1 MYDYGEA
8 CPISRAT
15 SVLCERWTLQIIRE
29 MMLGATRFSEFQK
42 YLPKISPS
50 LLNSRLRLLVDNG
63 IIVRKRIPEKRGY
76 EYRLAPAG
84 KALRPM
90 MIELGKWGMHWIYDG
105 LSDDQ
110 LDAVVLLRD
119 IAVLL
124 DTDALPAGETVMQF
138 TFTDLDET
146 PRRYILIQEDKREVC
161 VENPGYEVDVYFRS
175 TLRTLSEIWWGDV
188 GLREACT
195 CEALKVLGSPV
206 YTRNLS
212 KWFPIST
219 FAAENRNFARKEA
232 NEQPAEAR
240 AET

>member
-63 IIVRKRIPEKRGY
+63 IIIRKRIPEKRGF
-76 EYRLAPAG
+76 EYQLSPCG
-84 KALRPM
+84 KALGPVLG
-90 MIELGKWGMHWIYDG
+90 ELGKWGMNWIYDG
-105 LSDDQ
+105 LEDSQ
-110 LDAVVLLRD
+110 LDVAVLLRD

-124 DTDALPAGETVMQF
+124 KTDLLPAGDTVMQF
-138 TFTDLDET
+138 TFTDLEKSS
-146 PRRYILIQEDKREVC
+146 RQFILVHGNKREVC
-161 VENPGYEVDVYFRS
+161 GENPGYEVDIYFRS

-188 GLREACT
+188 GLPSACND
-195 CEALKVLGSPV
+195 ESLKVVGSPV
-206 YTRNLS
+206 YTKSLS
-212 KWFPIST
+212 KWFPVSS
-219 FAAENRNFARKEA
+219 FAAENKNHS
-232 NEQPAEAR
+232 
-240 AET
+240 